1 MIDLRLYRNFGP
13 YPHYHPN
20 QEETDM
26 PVKQK
31 TRTRSAETRRKRE
44 KQRLETKARSPGVP
58 PNSCP
63 YIDVVQ
69 TMIQD
74 LVNSYDDLK
83 TNQHHN
89 PLTEEI
95 GERAK
100 DTLEYIRRANETLRD
115 NSAYWYQQY
124 KNLL

>member
-1 MIDLRLYRNFGP
+1 MINLAHLNNPTNFNLGP
-13 YPHYHPN
+13 YA
-20 QEETDM
+20 M

-31 TRTRSAETRRKRE
+31 NKRNTSNRRKRE

-83 TNQHHN
+83 NNNHHN

-124 KNLL
+124 KTQLK

>member
-1 MIDLRLYRNFGP
+1 
-13 YPHYHPN
+13 
-20 QEETDM
+20 M

-31 TRTRSAETRRKRE
+31 KRAMSADARRKRE

-83 TNQHHN
+83 NNNHHN

-115 NSAYWYQQY
+115 NSAYWYDQY

>member
-1 MIDLRLYRNFGP
+1 MIDLRLYRSFGP

-31 TRTRSAETRRKRE
+31 KRTMSAEARRKRE

-69 TMIQD
+69 TMVQD
-74 LVNSYDDLK
+74 LVNSYDDMK
-83 TNQHHN
+83 NHHHHN
-89 PLTEEI
+89 PLVEEI

>member
-1 MIDLRLYRNFGP
+1 
-13 YPHYHPN
+13 
-20 QEETDM
+20 M
-26 PVKQK
+26 PIKQRQTK
-31 TRTRSAETRRKRE
+31 ASRKRRRE
-44 KQRLETKARSPGVP
+44 AEQERLDTKARSPGVP

-63 YIDVVQ
+63 YIDMTQ

-83 TNQHHN
+83 NNQHHN

-100 DTLEYIRRANETLRD
+100 DMLEYIRRANETLRD
-115 NSAYWYQQY
+115 NSAYWYEQY
-124 KNLL
+124 KRKL